1 MASDKVNY
9 REVGVIAQAIKASL
23 RGGEFWDGM
32 GGSAKES
39 LDQIA
44 TAIARMVAGSETHW
58 DAIIGFAHAAKPG
71 TDEPPTVELDIP
83 RTAAERATRQSG
95 MDAIERSMRSI
106 PTRNDH
112 G

>member
-9 REVGVIAQAIKASL
+9 REVGVIAQAIKASI
-23 RGGEFWDGM
+23 RGGEFWEGM

-44 TAIARMVAGSETHW
+44 TAIARMVAGDGTHW
-58 DAIIGFAHAAKPG
+58 DAIIGYAHVAKPG
-71 TDEPPTVELDIP
+71 TDDLNERVRLEPPTREKGQEL
-83 RTAAERATRQSG
+83 E
-95 MDAIERSMRSI
+95 DAMQRLARDRVSRGGQ
-106 PTRNDH
+106 N

>member
-9 REVGVIAQAIKASL
+9 REVGVIAQAIKATL

-44 TAIARMVAGSETHW
+44 TAIARMVAGDGVHW
-58 DAIIGFAHAAKPG
+58 DAIIGYAHVAKPG
-71 TDEPPTVELDIP
+71 TDEPPT
-83 RTAAERATRQSG
+83 AARQSG
-95 MDAIERSMRSI
+95 MEAIERSMRSI
-106 PTRNDH
+106 PARNDQYARADQ
-112 G
+112 